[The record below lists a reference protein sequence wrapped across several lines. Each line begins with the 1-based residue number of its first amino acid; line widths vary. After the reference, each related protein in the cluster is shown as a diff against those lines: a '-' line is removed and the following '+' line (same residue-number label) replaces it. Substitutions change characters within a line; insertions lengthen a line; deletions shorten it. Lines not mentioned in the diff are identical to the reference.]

1 MRAKD
6 FFVNLFYL
14 ALAVGLA
21 MLVQTFIIRPFIV
34 SGNSMD
40 PIIENKEYLII
51 NELSYRFREPRRGE
65 VIVFKAPPEPDKY
78 YIKRIIGLP
87 GETVVLEGTSVT
99 IKNAEHPDG
108 FTLDEPYLTHDH
120 QRNSLTVTVPA
131 GTYFV
136 MGDNRDASYDSRGW
150 GTLPK
155 ANIKGLALLRLF
167 PVSTIAVFPGKE
179 TYAETN

>member
-6 FFVNLFYL
+6 FFANLLYLVLAVAL
-14 ALAVGLA
+14 AL
-21 MLVQTFIIRPFIV
+21 LVQTFLIRPFIV

-51 NELSYRFREPRRGE
+51 NEISYRFREPQRGE
-65 VIVFKAPPEPDKY
+65 VVVFRAPPEPDKY
-78 YIKRIIGLP
+78 YIKRVIGLP
-87 GETVVLEGTSVT
+87 GETVLLRGTTVT
-99 IKNAEHPDG
+99 IKNAAHPDG

-120 QRNSLTVTVPA
+120 QSNSLTVTVPE
-131 GTYFV
+131 GSYFV

-150 GTLPK
+150 GPLPK
-155 ANIKGLALLRLF
+155 TNIKGFALLRLF
-167 PVSTIAVFPGKE
+167 PFSKITLLPGKE